1 MLLVSRGRE
10 HNGKGIYK
18 KRRVSLKHGIPNK
31 SIFFCQ
37 GNGYNPCPSTDKKK
51 KKAKKNKPKHMWSL
65 GFKKYYIQ
73 YVFTLQQ

>member
-1 MLLVSRGRE
+1 MAFLINLFSSVRAMVTTHALL
-10 HNGKGIYK
+10 
-18 KRRVSLKHGIPNK
+18 
-31 SIFFCQ
+31 Q
-37 GNGYNPCPSTDKKK
+37 TKKK